1 MIKYKKIKIFAL
13 FAIPV
18 GLFALCTF
26 SAAGIFNSA
35 FAAEDEITKEGEQE
49 MEAKIK
55 ELEDKIIKYKTSI
68 NLNQQKAKT
77 LQGEIGNLDNE
88 IEKAELEIRRINII
102 VGDLNSK
109 ISKKET
115 SIREIERQVELEKTA
130 LAALIREMSNYDD
143 VSLLEMILGREKF
156 SDFLSELRSIEDFQ
170 NQLQLTIEKF
180 SQTKIDLEKEKEDL
194 DNNKEEQL
202 SLKDLQEEQR
212 INVEAKKKEKKTI
225 LEQTKGQEQLFAQL
239 VKRTQM
245 DIEAVKNQLYF
256 LKGIIKDGQL
266 RFEDAYKFAKFAS
279 IYTGVRPAFLLAILS
294 RESGLGK
301 NVGTGTWQVDMKPSQ
316 RPYYQQICEE
326 LGISPDDNPV
336 SRKQWY
342 GWGGAMGPAQMMPA
356 TWLGYKQKIADITGN
371 NPPSPWNIKDA
382 FVAAALYLANKGANQ
397 KTYDAEWKAAMMYLA
412 GSNWS
417 KPYLAFYGDQ
427 VMSLA
432 SKLQEEIDILEKG

>member
-1 MIKYKKIKIFAL
+1 MIKRQKNKIFAL
-13 FAIPV
+13 SAILIV
-18 GLFALCTF
+18 LFALCAF
-26 SAAGIFNSA
+26 SATGIFNSA

-55 ELEDKIIKYKTSI
+55 ELEDKITKYNTSI

-88 IEKAELEIRRINII
+88 IEKAELEIKRINII

-115 SIREIERQVELEKTA
+115 SIKEIERQVELEKTA
-130 LAALIREMSNYDD
+130 LSALIREMSNYDD
-143 VSLLEMILGREKF
+143 VSPLEMILGREKF
-156 SDFLSELRSIEDFQ
+156 SDFLSELRSIENFQ

-180 SQTKIDLEKEKEDL
+180 SQTKINLGKEKEDFN
-194 DNNKEEQL
+194 NNKEEQL
-202 SLKDLQEEQR
+202 SLKELQEEQR
-212 INVEAKKKEKKTI
+212 ISIESKKKEKKTI

-256 LKGIIKDGQL
+256 LKGIIQGGQL
-266 RFEDAYKFAKFAS
+266 RFEDAYKFAKFAL

-301 NVGTGTWQVDMKPSQ
+301 NVGKGTWQVDMKPSQ

-326 LGISPDDNPV
+326 LGISPDDNLV
-336 SRKQWY
+336 SKKQWY

-417 KPYLAFYGDQ
+417 KPYLSFYGDQ

>member
-1 MIKYKKIKIFAL
+1 MIKYKKIEIFAL
-13 FAIPV
+13 FVILI
-18 GLFALCTF
+18 GLFALYTF
-26 SAAGIFNSA
+26 GVAGIFNSA

-55 ELEDKIIKYKTSI
+55 ELEDKITKYKTSI

-88 IEKAELEIRRINII
+88 IEKAELEIKRINII

-115 SIREIERQVELEKTA
+115 SIKEIERQVELETTA
-130 LAALIREMSNYDD
+130 LSALIREMSNYDD
-143 VSLLEMILGREKF
+143 ISLLEMILGREKF
-156 SDFLSELRSIEDFQ
+156 SDFLSELRSIENFQ

-194 DNNKEEQL
+194 NNNKEEQL
-202 SLKDLQEEQR
+202 SLKELQEEQR
-212 INVEAKKKEKKTI
+212 INVESKKKEKKTI

-245 DIEAVKNQLYF
+245 DVEAVKNQLYF

-266 RFEDAYKFAKFAS
+266 RFEDAYKFAKFAL

-301 NVGTGTWQVDMKPSQ
+301 NVGKGTWQVDMKPSQ
-316 RPYYQQICEE
+316 RRYYQQICEE

-336 SRKQWY
+336 SKKQWY

>member
-1 MIKYKKIKIFAL
+1 MIKYKKIKIFAS
-13 FAIPV
+13 FAILI

-26 SAAGIFNSA
+26 SVRGIFNSA

-88 IEKAELEIRRINII
+88 IEKAELEIKRINII

-115 SIREIERQVELEKTA
+115 SIKEIERQVELEKTA

-194 DNNKEEQL
+194 NNNKEEQL

-212 INVEAKKKEKKTI
+212 INIESKKKEKKTL

-245 DIEAVKNQLYF
+245 DVEAVKNQLYF

-266 RFEDAYKFAKFAS
+266 RFEDAYKFAKFAL

-301 NVGTGTWQVDMKPSQ
+301 NVGKGTWQVDMKPSQ

-336 SRKQWY
+336 SKKQWY

-417 KPYLAFYGDQ
+417 KPYLAFYGNQ

>member
-1 MIKYKKIKIFAL
+1 MIKYKKIKIFAS
-13 FAIPV
+13 FAILI

-26 SAAGIFNSA
+26 SVRGIFNSA

-88 IEKAELEIRRINII
+88 IEKAELEIKRINII

-115 SIREIERQVELEKTA
+115 SIKEIERQVELEKTA

-194 DNNKEEQL
+194 NNNNEEQL

-212 INVEAKKKEKKTI
+212 INVESKKKEKKTI

-397 KTYDAEWKAAMMYLA
+397 KTYNAEWKAAMMYLA

-417 KPYLAFYGDQ
+417 KPYLAFYGNQ